1 QTGTFVGTPSYLS
14 PEVIEGSDLSPA
26 TDIHAWGA
34 TVAFAATGNPPYGA
48 GAFEVIFFRILNGEI
63 NLDGVPE
70 PLRPIVQDA
79 VQRDPR
85 KRPTAEELVARTE
98 QLNLDLPWMEDEYR
112 SSGMTGLHTV
122 SADLPTSTPQ
132 PAPPEPEE
140 NQATAVAEP
149 AAPDRTMVA
158 PEGFGDDEAEEQ
170 HSGRSYDHP
179 CDARM
184 HPEEIRYILS
194 GADEEG
200 QNRVSAAYNDEA
212 PRLRERLR
220 EQRRGEDRLSDYFS
234 DDED

>member
-1 QTGTFVGTPSYLS
+1 M
-14 PEVIEGSDLSPA
+14 IEGSDLSPA

-122 SADLPTSTPQ
+122 SADLPTSTPSL
-132 PAPPEPEE
+132 PRRSPK
-140 NQATAVAEP
+140 
-149 AAPDRTMVA
+149 RTR
-158 PEGFGDDEAEEQ
+158 P
-170 HSGRSYDHP
+170 
-179 CDARM
+179 
-184 HPEEIRYILS
+184 
-194 GADEEG
+194 
-200 QNRVSAAYNDEA
+200 
-212 PRLRERLR
+212 LR
-220 EQRRGEDRLSDYFS
+220 
-234 DDED
+234 